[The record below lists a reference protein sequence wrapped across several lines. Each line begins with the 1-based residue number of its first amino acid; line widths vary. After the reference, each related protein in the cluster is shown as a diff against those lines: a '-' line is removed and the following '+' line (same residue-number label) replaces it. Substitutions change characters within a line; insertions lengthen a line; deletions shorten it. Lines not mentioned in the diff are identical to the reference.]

1 MAAQVQRETCRVVAG
16 IGVVLRSLTIADL
29 LNAIQRKRKM
39 DGWTRLEGRTAL
51 GSVAVRA
58 SRPLEWSSVD
68 GSAAFCAL
76 LALSGW
82 SRLAS
87 KDWPMFRYERA

>member
-16 IGVVLRSLTIADL
+16 IGVVLRSLSIADL

-39 DGWTRLEGRTAL
+39 NGWTRLEGRTAL

-58 SRPLEWSSVD
+58 SRRFAVVD

-82 SRLAS
+82 SRPAS
-87 KDWPMFRYERA
+87 KDWLMFRYERA

>member
-16 IGVVLRSLTIADL
+16 IGVVLPSLTIADL

-58 SRPLEWSSVD
+58 SRRFAVSGRWICGVLRTARSKWMEPPSQQ
-68 GSAAFCAL
+68 G
-76 LALSGW
+76 LADVSI
-82 SRLAS
+82 
-87 KDWPMFRYERA
+87 